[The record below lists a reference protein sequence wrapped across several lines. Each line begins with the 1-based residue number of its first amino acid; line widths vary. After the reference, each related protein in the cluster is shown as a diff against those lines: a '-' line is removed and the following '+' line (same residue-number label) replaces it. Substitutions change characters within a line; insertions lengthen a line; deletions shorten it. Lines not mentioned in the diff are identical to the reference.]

1 MEDLLQLTIH
11 SLQCVCR
18 LCHCIYCNLRYL
30 AILSHGDETQTKSYL
45 RSISRHDS
53 YIHKDKAVAD
63 YNFRQPS
70 RIVCLFFH
78 KITKRITID
87 GGPETAMMGTLPR
100 TIEVTCKSVVK
111 SKDHKLIL
119 F

>member
-1 MEDLLQLTIH
+1 M
-11 SLQCVCR
+11 
-18 LCHCIYCNLRYL
+18 
-30 AILSHGDETQTKSYL
+30 
-45 RSISRHDS
+45 
-53 YIHKDKAVAD
+53 AD
-63 YNFRQPS
+63 YNFGRPS

-87 GGPETAMMGTLPR
+87 GGPETVVVGTLPR
-100 TIEVTCKSVVK
+100 IIDVTCKSDVK